1 METWITKGGVTIYPL
16 LLCSIISL
24 AIVIERLCFWFSERM
39 KRTPEVREEVLH
51 LVGQREY
58 EQAGILARK
67 SRDYLVRIFLSGL
80 NHHDFSL
87 EGALEMRAEREVK
100 RMRKYLHI
108 LDTII
113 TLGPLI
119 GILGTILGIISSFD
133 LLGAAGLEDPKMV
146 TGGIAEAL
154 ISTAVG
160 LTVAI
165 ITLIPF
171 NFFQAKVEDR
181 VSEIEVYV
189 TNFEVIYNQST
200 GQGLK

>member
-24 AIVIERLCFWFSERM
+24 AIVVERLFFWFSERM